1 MINKEETIQ
10 SKILL
15 NAQKLFQKGG
25 LKKTTMD
32 EIAAECGKAKS
43 TLYHYYNS
51 KMDVFDAVVEM
62 ELLNLRRHVKN
73 KVDKQKNMLDRL
85 KTYTREFHK
94 EVINKKNLYRI
105 IKQEQSNELYRNHLL
120 SIISFEQSYISR
132 ILEDGYDLKELR
144 EIKRE
149 EIGWVSEMFLAA
161 FLGLVFYS
169 IEKDGFLEEDKLNK
183 AIDFMVPKIFG

>member
-1 MINKEETIQ
+1 MINKEDTIQ

-62 ELLNLRRHVKN
+62 ELLNLRRHVKS

-105 IKQEQSNELYRNHLL
+105 IKQEQSNELYHNHLL
-120 SIISFEQSYISR
+120 SIVSFEQSYISR

-169 IEKDGFLEEDKLNK
+169 IEKDGFLDEDKLNK

>member
-1 MINKEETIQ
+1 MTNKEDTIQ
-10 SKILL
+10 RKILL
-15 NAQKLFQKGG
+15 NAQKLFQKDG

-62 ELLNLRRHVKN
+62 ELLNLRRHVKS

-120 SIISFEQSYISR
+120 SIVSFEQSYISR

-144 EIKRE
+144 EIKRK
-149 EIGWVSEMFLAA
+149 EIGWISEMFLAA

-169 IEKDGFLEEDKLNK
+169 IEKDGFLDEDKLNK
-183 AIDFMVPKIFG
+183 AIDLMVPKIFG

>member
-1 MINKEETIQ
+1 
-10 SKILL
+10 
-15 NAQKLFQKGG
+15 
-25 LKKTTMD
+25 MD
-32 EIAAECGKAKS
+32 GIATECGKAKS

-51 KMDVFDAVVEM
+51 KIDVFDAVVEM
-62 ELLNLRRHVKN
+62 ELLNLKRHVKS
-73 KVDKQKNMLDRL
+73 KVDKQKNMLARL
-85 KTYTREFHK
+85 KTYIWEFHK
-94 EVINKKNLYRI
+94 EVINKKSLYRI

-144 EIKRE
+144 EIKCE
-149 EIGWVSEMFLAA
+149 EIGWVSAMFLAA

-169 IEKDGFLEEDKLNK
+169 IEKDGFLDEDLNK

>member
-1 MINKEETIQ
+1 MINKEDTIQ

-62 ELLNLRRHVKN
+62 ELLNLRRHVKS
-73 KVDKQKNMLDRL
+73 KVDEQKNMLDRL
-85 KTYTREFHK
+85 KTYIREFHK

-144 EIKRE
+144 EIKRK
-149 EIGWVSEMFLAA
+149 EIGWISEMFLAT

-169 IEKDGFLEEDKLNK
+169 IKKDGFLDEKKLNK
-183 AIDFMVPKIFG
+183 AIDLMVPKIFG

>member
-1 MINKEETIQ
+1 MTNKEDTIQ

-32 EIAAECGKAKS
+32 EIAAKCGKAKS

-62 ELLNLRRHVKN
+62 ELLNLRRHVKS
-73 KVDKQKNMLDRL
+73 KVDEQKNMLDRL
-85 KTYTREFHK
+85 KTYIREFHK

-105 IKQEQSNELYRNHLL
+105 IKQKQSNELYRNHLL
-120 SIISFEQSYISR
+120 SIVSFEQSYISR

-149 EIGWVSEMFLAA
+149 EIGWVSEMFLVA

-169 IEKDGFLEEDKLNK
+169 IEKDGFLDEDKLNK